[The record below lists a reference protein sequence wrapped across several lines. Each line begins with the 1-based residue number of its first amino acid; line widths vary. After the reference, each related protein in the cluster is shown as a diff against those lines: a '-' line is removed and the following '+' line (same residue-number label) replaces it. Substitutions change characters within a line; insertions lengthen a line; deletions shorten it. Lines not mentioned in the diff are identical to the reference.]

1 MTWQTGVVVPVL
13 HLIASTV
20 GFLFCNSSM
29 YFVFHILKVLSH
41 CQCPTA
47 CLEYLPDL
55 HICAAR
61 RLPGSV
67 ILCARA
73 TDRSEQADTFLLA
86 LLIVSCFSLLDKG
99 LLGTGRDLD
108 LAKYFQQRHV
118 AMYNCNVAL
127 CIILPLYTTGD
138 FCLTKITSHGNNGIH
153 WLKGA
158 NSIHW
163 HVHVIRATSHH
174 AQPRAPT
181 LHLNGNF

>member
-1 MTWQTGVVVPVL
+1 MIAICTFTFHVCSNLSLGCYTCSDLTDRSGRPCFTFDCQHCGLPLLQFFHVL
-13 HLIASTV
+13 RFPHPEGTLP
-20 GFLFCNSSM
+20 LSM
-29 YFVFHILKVLSH
+29 PH
-41 CQCPTA
+41 

-67 ILCARA
+67 ILRVRA

-99 LLGTGRDLD
+99 LLGLGRDLD

-118 AMYNCNVAL
+118 AMYNCYVAL

-153 WLKGA
+153 
-158 NSIHW
+158 
-163 HVHVIRATSHH
+163 
-174 AQPRAPT
+174 
-181 LHLNGNF
+181 